1 MWQQKRL
8 QPEQKTNSRL
18 LTSPLALLE
27 SQRIKAWRPQG
38 QEGGP
43 SDAHGCFSAV
53 WGLACLPTIPP
64 EGHCSN
70 TLAPASSE
78 MEVSGLL
85 LQEQVVT
92 LLPSGKS
99 HTNVSDWCRQG
110 SHACMVAAGRL
121 GPSLELRKGVP

>member
-1 MWQQKRL
+1 M
-8 QPEQKTNSRL
+8 
-18 LTSPLALLE
+18 
-27 SQRIKAWRPQG
+27 
-38 QEGGP
+38 
-43 SDAHGCFSAV
+43 

-64 EGHCSN
+64 EGYYSS

-99 HTNVSDWCRQG
+99 HTNVSDWCRRG
-110 SHACMVAAGRL
+110 SHACTVAAGRL